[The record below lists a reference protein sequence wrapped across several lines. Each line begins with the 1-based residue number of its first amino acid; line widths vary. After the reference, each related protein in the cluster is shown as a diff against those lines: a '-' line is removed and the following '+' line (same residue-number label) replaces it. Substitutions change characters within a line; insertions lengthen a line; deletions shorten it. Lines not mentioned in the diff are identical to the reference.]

1 MHRARP
7 AQPRRTRQD
16 GRDTPT
22 SGQEALTIPS
32 RLERAL
38 IGLESRRWSRR
49 GQPRRGPLA
58 EEGSDM
64 LSCTRGGSD
73 QRTRTGDGHPGPRRP
88 GSIGHREHRTGLW
101 KKVTWTMLP
110 GKPKGLPWRRGG
122 APPRTVMYQSAIAR
136 GGPDCVR
143 TGTPVWRPRARTR
156 GAIRGN
162 GGRSPTVSGRGAS
175 AGGRVIAARLARAIV
190 PTRRSDPAI
199 GRNRRRP
206 RPGFP
211 ASSAGAGPEW
221 CRTRRTARVAPG
233 R

>member
-1 MHRARP
+1 RPRVHWARP

-49 GQPRRGPLA
+49 GQPRGGPLA

-88 GSIGHREHRTGLW
+88 GSIGHREHRTGSW
-101 KKVTWTMLP
+101 KKVTLTMLP
-110 GKPKGLPWRRGG
+110 GKPEGPPWRRGG
-122 APPRTVMYQSAIAR
+122 APPQTVMYQSAIAR
-136 GGPDCVR
+136 GGPDRAR
-143 TGTPVWRPRARTR
+143 TGTPVWRPRAVAREAVR
-156 GAIRGN
+156 DN
-162 GGRSPTVSGRGAS
+162 GGRSPTASGRGAS
-175 AGGRVIAARLARAIV
+175 AGWRGVAARPARAIV
-190 PTRRSDPAI
+190 PTRRSDPKADW
-199 GRNRRRP
+199 NRRRP

-211 ASSAGAGPEW
+211 ASSAGDGPEW
-221 CRTRRTARVAPG
+221 RRTR
-233 R
+233 